1 MKGVWNKILR
11 VDLSNNKIW
20 DQEIPDKIYELFLG
34 GPGLGHWILYH
45 EVPAEAGPFDPGN
58 RLIFATGVLQ
68 GIAQTGAGKWSAIA
82 RNPLSNINGEAAAT
96 GSFGISLK
104 NTGYD
109 AIVFQGKAEKP
120 AYLWLTDDS
129 AELKDASYLW
139 GKDTYYAN
147 DTLISDIGEQ
157 DVQVA
162 CTGQAG
168 ERLVRYACIGHENR
182 SYASR
187 TGMGAV
193 MGSKNLKAVAVKGT
207 QEVEFA
213 DPDKLMELNKEINKK
228 VFEHGENFRK
238 HGTAFAAD
246 PFNEK
251 GNLPIKNWQLGTFDS
266 GVKNLGAPRYTEYLK
281 AKPWPCTY
289 CTLACH
295 RKVEYTWKGE
305 KINSVGPEYESFAM
319 LGFNTMVDDL
329 DAVCKANDLAN
340 MYCMDTI
347 SLGVVIAWA
356 MESYEKGAITKEDTE
371 GLDLSWGN
379 AESMVE
385 MVRRIGLRETK
396 LGWLLGEG
404 IKVASEKI
412 GKGSE
417 EWAVQ
422 MKGNEVAAH
431 DPRAAFV
438 AGLAYCTDTARGPC
452 HERGNPQHLFIV
464 NLTLPEF
471 GKPVAPPDERWSWKN
486 AEITT
491 AIWQDWNNIV
501 NSLGHCKFMF
511 FANYTLTD
519 LLNTWNAATGLNW
532 DFKQLRQAGERIF
545 QMCRLMNL
553 RYGVTK
559 KDDFTFP
566 KRLMQPKT
574 TSESAGKI
582 PTGIEGAIEKYYVH
596 RGWDKNGVP
605 TKEKLTELG
614 LYPEVPK

>member
-11 VDLSNNKIW
+11 VDLSNGKIT
-20 DQEIPDKIYELFLG
+20 DEDVPDKVYELFIG
-34 GPGLGHWILYH
+34 GIGLGHRILYH
-45 EVPAEAGPFDPGN
+45 EVPAEVGPYDPGN
-58 RLIFATGVLQ
+58 RLILATGVFHC
-68 GIAQTGAGKWSAIA
+68 IAQTGAGKWSAIA

-96 GSFGISLK
+96 GYFGQSLK
-104 NTGYD
+104 QTGYD
-109 AIVFQGKAEKP
+109 AIVFQGKSEKP
-120 AYLWLTDDS
+120 TYLWLTDDS
-129 AELKDASYLW
+129 AELRDASYLW
-139 GKDTYYAN
+139 GKDSYYTN
-147 DTLISDIGEQ
+147 DTLIKDIGEK

-162 CTGQAG
+162 CIGQGG

-187 TGMGAV
+187 TGMGGV

-207 QEVEFA
+207 KEVEFA
-213 DPDKLMELNKEINKK
+213 DPDRLDELNKEINKK
-228 VFEHGENFRK
+228 VYEHGTNMRT
-238 HGTAFAAD
+238 HGTAFAAE

-251 GNLPIKNWQLGTFDS
+251 GNLPIKNWQLGTFDE

-281 AKPWPCTY
+281 AKPWPCLY

-295 RKVEYTWKGE
+295 RKIEYTWKGE

-340 MYCMDTI
+340 MYTMDTI

-379 AESMVE
+379 AEAMVE

-404 IKVASEKI
+404 IKRASEAI

-417 EWAVQ
+417 AWAVQ
-422 MKGNEVAAH
+422 QKGNEIAAH

-464 NLTLPEF
+464 NLVLPEF

-501 NSLGHCKFMF
+501 NSVGHCKFQF

-545 QMCRLMNL
+545 HMCRLMNI
-553 RYGVTK
+553 RYGITK
-559 KDDFTFP
+559 KDDMAFP
-566 KRLMQPKT
+566 KRLLEEPKT
-574 TSESAGKI
+574 TSESAGKL
-582 PTGIEGAIEKYYVH
+582 PTGIEQAIEKYYKH
-596 RGWDKNGVP
+596 RGWDENGIP
-605 TKEKLTELG
+605 TKEKLAELG
-614 LYPEVPK
+614 LHPEVP